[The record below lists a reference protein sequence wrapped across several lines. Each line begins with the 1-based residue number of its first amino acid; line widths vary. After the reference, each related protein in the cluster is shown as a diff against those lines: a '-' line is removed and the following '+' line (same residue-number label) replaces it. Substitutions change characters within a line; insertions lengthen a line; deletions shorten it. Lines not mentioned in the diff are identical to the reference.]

1 MTDKLTPDDAQSIIP
16 RASNPYRLNTTL
28 KPVDLAALRE
38 KIDPTGRKVKAA
50 DLIDQ
55 TFTIVE
61 LHPYESTLNK
71 EAPTVYWVK
80 CVDADG
86 ALFSTTLGGKQ
97 LVEALDSVAALNA
110 EAATAAEMGDDAR
123 LAELEELGAHRP
135 LTVTLRMVK
144 GGKFGRYYTFE

>member
-1 MTDKLTPDDAQSIIP
+1 MSTKLTPDDAQSIIA
-16 RASNPYRLNTTL
+16 RASNPYKLNTTL
-28 KPVDLAALRE
+28 KPVSLLDIKERL
-38 KIDPTGRKVKAA
+38 DPTGRKVKAA

-80 CVDADG
+80 AVDAG
-86 ALFSTTLGGKQ
+86 GELFSTTLGGKQ
-97 LVEALDSVAALNA
+97 LVEALDSIASLNA
-110 EAATAAEMGDDAR
+110 EAATAREMGDDAR
-123 LAELEELGAHRP
+123 VAELEEMGANRP
-135 LTVTLRMVK
+135 LTVTLRQVK